1 MTNQEQKLLAEIE
14 ASNGTLYFD
23 VVYWNVSLEY
33 KTNKR
38 RHQAMMSLAEKG
50 LVVFE
55 EEYAGKS
62 MARAGRTATWE
73 CKVVSA
79 EKVEKNFNFY
89 KEKLTSCLD
98 MENPVGENRY
108 PYLEG
113 KKDLGKWYSRE
124 YKKLKAMMQK
134 LGKVA

>member
-1 MTNQEQKLLAEIE
+1 MTSQEQKLLEEIE

-33 KTNKR
+33 KSNKR
-38 RHQAMMSLAEKG
+38 RHQAAQSLAEKG
-50 LVVFE
+50 LVVVV
-55 EEYAGKS
+55 EEYVGKAT
-62 MARAGRTATWE
+62 ARAGRTATWE

-98 MENPVGENRY
+98 IENPVGENRY

-113 KKDLGKWYSRE
+113 KKDLGKWYSKE